1 VSLPEQLPLR
11 FKLDEKFVKV
21 MSHWLH
27 DGTAAQLGGNAFLV
41 LCFIRSFVGSQGTTA
56 CPSQMRI
63 SKTLKLNIKTVRR
76 CLEKLEELNF
86 MRKLQV
92 STPNGK
98 KNEYYLTELV
108 LMKSENKEVH
118 SDAVLQV
125 PFGFSERKKVIPTLK
140 SFERTGEVPSV
151 SPVKIVQNFTIN
163 IQNVNGDNATVNMN
177 VSEPQLED
185 KRLENLVNK
194 KFLKDT
200 FRRLEEMTMR
210 QEQELQEAWDKA
222 GLTEQMLFPEP
233 DDEKKN
239 K

>member
-1 VSLPEQLPLR
+1 
-11 FKLDEKFVKV
+11 
-21 MSHWLH
+21 
-27 DGTAAQLGGNAFLV
+27 
-41 LCFIRSFVGSQGTTA
+41 
-56 CPSQMRI
+56 
-63 SKTLKLNIKTVRR
+63 
-76 CLEKLEELNF
+76 
-86 MRKLQV
+86 
-92 STPNGK
+92 
-98 KNEYYLTELV
+98 
-108 LMKSENKEVH
+108 
-118 SDAVLQV
+118 
-125 PFGFSERKKVIPTLK
+125 
-140 SFERTGEVPSV
+140 
-151 SPVKIVQNFTIN
+151 VKIVQNFTIN